1 MIYNL
6 SKKNIIAVKPV
17 YARSFLARGR
27 GMIGRNF
34 SNFDGMIFEHCNSIH
49 TLFMSMNID
58 VLFIDG
64 KFKVC
69 SSKKSLK
76 PWFPLIRNA
85 EACTV
90 IELPEGTIEKT
101 KTEPGDYLNMSAE
114 LTEKELKSLGVDI
127 ITSSETVISSF
138 SENEQ

>member
-6 SKKNIIAVKPV
+6 SKKNIIASKPV
-17 YARSFLARGR
+17 YARGFFLRGR

-34 SNFDGMIFEHCNSIH
+34 SIFDGMVFEHCNSIH
-49 TLFMSMNID
+49 TLFMSINID

-69 SSKKSLK
+69 ASKKDVK
-76 PWFPLIRNA
+76 PWIPLIRYA
-85 EACTV
+85 DACTV
-90 IELPEGTIEKT
+90 IELPVGTIART

-114 LTEKELKSLGVDI
+114 LTEKELKSIEASI
-127 ITSSETVISSF
+127 IRPSETAISSF
-138 SENEQ
+138 SENE